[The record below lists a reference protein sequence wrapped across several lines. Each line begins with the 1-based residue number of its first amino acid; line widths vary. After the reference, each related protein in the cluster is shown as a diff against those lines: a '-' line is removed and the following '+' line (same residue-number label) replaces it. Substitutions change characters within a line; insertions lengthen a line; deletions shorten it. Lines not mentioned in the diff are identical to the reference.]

1 MNQDAA
7 HSFRLHHTG
16 VTDVINAK
24 PRVDATRTLTG
35 KGSQPHC
42 CYLKRCSQTLR
53 GACRARDIPVV
64 IMHQDAFTAD
74 YQEEEC
80 RLIGWR
86 YSSLAS
92 AGKEVRVHG
101 RNRET
106 VDQSPTTH

>member
-80 RLIGWR
+80 RLIGM
-86 YSSLAS
+86 AIQF
-92 AGKEVRVHG
+92 AGICGQRSPRTRKESR
-101 RNRET
+101 
-106 VDQSPTTH
+106 DC